1 MASLGLAI
9 RDGLRMW
16 EADKFEDDQRALA
29 RMKMKVEQLGYED
42 ALSEEQ
48 GKLRA
53 AKRAAEGRVAENLM
67 HINKS
72 QDRILASPS
81 GYVEVLN
88 SMPGTRAEGQ
98 RWVTNATSY
107 GKDTTISL
115 VDERTGQV
123 LQQGVLPSGQQALYS
138 LKQFIKTPLDTM
150 QDLTKTME
158 QQAKY
163 AHELNKVGLAGEWSQ
178 RVAATTGEYGLQ
190 KERLSGANAINVKAL
205 EGFNALKLEGAKGQT
220 ELAKT
225 LINQSSNLM
234 DKALINSLYHNDMYI
249 DKQTGE
255 FKKTDGTAVTPEDSN
270 RFKQTFLLSQQALA
284 QGITSGNLIDSFP
297 RMMANLG
304 IAAAN
309 ADAPKGMTT
318 AEESQQEAF
327 NALANRLKASVPMA
341 AHAPYQAPGGYTN
354 FFDNL
359 NPVFY
364 DNLSPGQYQGTG
376 SEQYFG
382 LGLGK

>member
-48 GKLRA
+48 GMLRSA
-53 AKRAAEGRVAENLM
+53 ARSATRRVAQNM
-67 HINKS
+67 QMINQN
-72 QDRILASPS
+72 QDRIMSSPS
-81 GYVEVLN
+81 GFVEALN
-88 SMPGTRAEGQ
+88 SIPGTKAEGQ
-98 RWVTNATSY
+98 RWVTDSTSY
-107 GKDTTISL
+107 GSNATVKL
-115 VDERTGQV
+115 VDADGNV
-123 LQQGVLPSGQQALYS
+123 LQQGTIPSGKQAMYS
-138 LKQFIKTPLDTM
+138 LAQYIQTPLEAMKDVKGTI
-150 QDLTKTME
+150 E
-158 QQAKY
+158 QQAKF
-163 AHELNKVGLAGEWSQ
+163 AHDINKIDRMGGWDVG
-178 RVAATTGEYGLQ
+178 VARTKGEYGLKQ
-190 KERLSGANAINVKAL
+190 EALSGRNALNVKAL

-234 DKALINSLYHNDMYI
+234 DKALINSLYHNGMYI

-255 FKKTDGTAVTPEDSN
+255 FKKADGTDMTPEDHN
-270 RFKQTFLLSQQALA
+270 KFKQTFLLSQQALA
-284 QGITSGNLIDSFP
+284 QGMTSGNLIDSFP
-297 RMMANLG
+297 RMLANLG
-304 IAAAN
+304 IAAAD
-309 ADAPKGMTT
+309 AAAPKGMTA

-327 NALANRLKASVPMA
+327 NALANSLKASVPMA